1 MSFHVRIRVGAELY
15 AMPVEHAIEVA
26 TLDEVTPVPGSR
38 AEVLGVTNLRGQILP
53 VVDLAQLLGVRRAE
67 PPRDLPAHLPAHLPG
82 HLSGHLPGR
91 LPAHL
96 RARRPGHLLVVEA
109 AGRRAG
115 FAIDEVREVGE
126 LPEPAEETDSELL
139 RGSTLVSGE
148 LIGVIDVTR
157 VFAVIERGR
166 Q

>member
-53 VVDLAQLLGVRRAE
+53 VVDLAQLLGVRRAK
-67 PPRDLPAHLPAHLPG
+67 PPRDLPAHLPAHLQ
-82 HLSGHLPGR
+82 
-91 LPAHL
+91 
-96 RARRPGHLLVVEA
+96 ARRPGHLLVAEA

>member
-1 MSFHVRIRVGAELY
+1 
-15 AMPVEHAIEVA
+15 MPVEHAIEVA

-82 HLSGHLPGR
+82 HLSGHL
-91 LPAHL
+91 
-96 RARRPGHLLVVEA
+96 LVVEA